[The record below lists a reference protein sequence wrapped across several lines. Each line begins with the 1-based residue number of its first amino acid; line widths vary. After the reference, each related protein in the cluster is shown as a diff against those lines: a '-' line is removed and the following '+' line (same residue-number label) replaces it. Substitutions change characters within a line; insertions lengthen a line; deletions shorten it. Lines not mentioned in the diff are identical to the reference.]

1 MKLKSLVAAAVLG
14 TAALSSFA
22 TTTHETLQ
30 FTYSGTGQITG
41 FSGTLSSLGKVDTF
55 SSVMLDGQAF
65 GSSVLGGK
73 VWSINSNNT
82 ANHHL
87 LSFDYTG
94 TATPVTTTFGFLASN
109 GGASTKNLINTQ
121 VAAVPEPETYAMML
135 AGLGALGFLGRRRKA
150 Q

>member
-1 MKLKSLVAAAVLG
+1 MNFKSLVAAAVLG

-41 FSGTLSSLGKVDTF
+41 FSGTLSSVGKGDFF
-55 SSVMLDGQAF
+55 SNVMLDNQLWGT
-65 GSSVLGGK
+65 SLLGGK
-73 VWSINSNNT
+73 AWSITSGST
-82 ANHHL
+82 ANSHL
-87 LSFDYTG
+87 LSFDYAG
-94 TATPVTTTFGFLASN
+94 TAALKTDTFGFSASN
-109 GGASTKNLINTQ
+109 GGIVTKNTLSTQ